1 MDYLVVNGMG
11 GVPQRPVRVTA
22 PIQNRV
28 VSARGPNYVPT
39 PTLSGKINYTGLH
52 RIVNRFGVTI
62 PGDGGTGP
70 TIPTFGQIYPSG
82 R

>member
-11 GVPQRPVRVTA
+11 GTPSVPVRAHA

-28 VSARGPNYVPT
+28 ISARGATYVPT
-39 PTLSGKINYTGLH
+39 PVLVGFVDYTGLH
-52 RIVNRFGVTI
+52 KIVNRYGVT
-62 PGDGGTGP
+62 GAGGGGGP
-70 TIPTFGQIYPSG
+70 TLPTYGQIFPSG

>member
-11 GVPQRPVRVTA
+11 GVPQRPVRANA

-28 VSARGPNYVPT
+28 VSATGNSYVPF
-39 PTLSGKINYTGLH
+39 PALKGSVNLTGSH
-52 RIVNRFGVTI
+52 IVVNRYGVT
-62 PGDGGTGP
+62 GASGTAPSLP
-70 TIPTFGQIYPSG
+70 TYGQIFPSG